1 MKINSKTLYIG
12 LFSLL
17 LLTNCREKPNHE
29 ADTDYLEFLAE
40 TDSIALYRETINP
53 AKDEY
58 DISEFTLWM
67 EKKSSGEKTEILR
80 TVRPYWH
87 CWYIADGSEFVE
99 VPIDSILALSRVYIW
114 NENPLQIIVEGC
126 PDARNEFSYFIDVP
140 SRKAYWIPANSGF
153 IGGTEEGYMIFRSYR
168 YVSNPEIAGRYTF
181 LQVFNKTGE
190 MVDSLDLE
198 HVILSKYKDETKN
211 NSDNM

>member
-1 MKINSKTLYIG
+1 MKININIFYIG

-29 ADTDYLEFLAE
+29 ADSDNLEILAE
-40 TDSIALYRETINP
+40 TDNIALYREIIDP
-53 AKDEY
+53 PKDEY
-58 DISEFTLWM
+58 DIAVSILWM

-80 TVRPYWH
+80 TVRPDWF
-87 CWYIADGSEFVE
+87 CWYIPDGSEFFE
-99 VPIDSILALSRVYIW
+99 VPIDSIFALSSAYIW
-114 NENPLQIIVEGC
+114 HENPLEIIIEGC
-126 PDARNEFSYFIDVP
+126 PDMRNQFSYFIDVP

-168 YVSNPEIAGRYTF
+168 YVSDPEIAGRYTF
-181 LQVFNKTGE
+181 LQVFDETGE

-198 HVILSKYKDETKN
+198 HIVLSKYQDETKK
-211 NSDNM
+211 